1 MREREKEKERKR
13 KRERKLV
20 GRGGIAREG
29 DSRCNDVSALQRP
42 RARVRSLSFSC
53 PFIVIHPCVGEEG
66 LIQAVC
72 ACDRL

>member
-1 MREREKEKERKR
+1 VREREKEKERKR

-42 RARVRSLSFSC
+42 RARVRSLSFLVLSLLSI
-53 PFIVIHPCVGEEG
+53 PVWVKK
-66 LIQAVC
+66 V
-72 ACDRL
+72 